1 MKLLLTGLFL
11 FSVVAQA
18 KVTLRVPIFVE
29 GIKKNPISMR
39 VVNADLRRQGK
50 DTLPEVMF
58 FTQGVEFDYWKFS
71 HDIEEKLQKAGYKS
85 ASMAFEGVPA
95 EYSDRNSRTCF
106 KGEGARVAD
115 FAASLA
121 DGPYSDQ
128 LTMLGW
134 KYQSEKWVN
143 DENDDEAGATEK
155 VLGEESK
162 EWRNYDKS
170 SDVVLI
176 LSAISDDGTDVNESV
191 IPRCPNSKE

>member
-1 MKLLLTGLFL
+1 MKLLLAALL
-11 FSVVAQA
+11 LVSAVAQA
-18 KVTLRVPIFVE
+18 EVTLRVPIFVE
-29 GIKKNPISMR
+29 GIKKNPISMK

-71 HDIEEKLQKAGYKS
+71 ADIEEKLQKAGYKD
-85 ASMAFEGVPA
+85 ATMAFESYPA

-106 KGEGARVAD
+106 KGNGGDVAD

-134 KYQSEKWVN
+134 KYKSAKWVN
-143 DENDDEAGATEK
+143 DENDDEQGATEK
-155 VLGEESK
+155 SLKQESK
-162 EWRNYDKS
+162 AWREYDEK
-170 SDVVLI
+170 SDVVLA
-176 LSAISDDGTDVNESV
+176 LFAISDDGTDVNESV
-191 IPRCPNSKE
+191 IPRCP